1 MRYAYSTITDLARD
15 MADRLGLEVDAV
27 TASLGEHRELWSLGG
42 MPMRDLIATEHAVW
56 ADCTDGAEWPWS
68 AEDAEQVA
76 EEAEEAE
83 EAERLE
89 ADPRASMRRLAAD
102 WEGEET
108 LTQAIARAYNAPE
121 EEVSVDTK
129 TGDVWVGGGPGWL
142 GDESLAELP
151 AQLSAIGYHVGC
163 GEDPEDHEW
172 VATVEVDG
180 GIEHCAVCGL
190 RRRRVWPGSQRNP
203 GEATEEV
210 EYDAP
215 TPEEG

>member
-1 MRYAYSTITDLARD
+1 LTTLEAAEIVLREIEERSRQRFLPIVGPVKGQILEDLVREH
-15 MADRLGLEVDAV
+15 RPQRILEVGALV
-27 TASLGEHRELWSLGG
+27 GYSAILMARHLPSGG
-42 MPMRDLIATEHAVW
+42 RIWT
-56 ADCTDGAEWPWS
+56 
-68 AEDAEQVA
+68 
-76 EEAEEAE
+76 
-83 EAERLE
+83 LE

>member
-142 GDESLAELP
+142 GDGFACGTTGCVVTFPVDSTLPRRRMLP
-151 AQLSAIGYHVGC
+151 ASIVTPLSLIA
-163 GEDPEDHEW
+163 W
-172 VATVEVDG
+172 
-180 GIEHCAVCGL
+180 
-190 RRRRVWPGSQRNP
+190 
-203 GEATEEV
+203 
-210 EYDAP
+210 
-215 TPEEG
+215 

>member
-1 MRYAYSTITDLARD
+1 MRYAYSTITHLARD
-15 MADRLGLEVDAV
+15 IADRLGLDLDAV
-27 TASLGEHRELWSLGG
+27 TASLRQHRQMWSLGG
-42 MPMRDLIATEHAVW
+42 MPMADLIAAEHAVW
-56 ADCTDGAEWPWS
+56 ADCADGAEWPRS
-68 AEDAEQVA
+68 AEDA
-76 EEAEEAE
+76 
-83 EAERLE
+83 
-89 ADPRASMRRLAAD
+89 MRRLAAD